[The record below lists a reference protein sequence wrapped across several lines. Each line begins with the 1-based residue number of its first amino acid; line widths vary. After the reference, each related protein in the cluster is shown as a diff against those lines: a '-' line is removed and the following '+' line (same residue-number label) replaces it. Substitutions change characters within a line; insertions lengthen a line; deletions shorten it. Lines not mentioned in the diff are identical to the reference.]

1 MKRAF
6 CYLVLGLGGIGS
18 AAAYWLARQAG
29 RGVWGIE
36 HYSLDHV
43 RGGSQGHSRII
54 PLSYH
59 NLYYV
64 NLTKEADCVWTA
76 VSQRTDTFLR
86 QYLPWLLGKILSQI
100 TIAGKSEFDLT
111 SFQISRP
118 IPFAKNSVR
127 GFMV

>member
-59 NLYYV
+59 NKLLWLSLH
-64 NLTKEADCVWTA
+64 NINCGKKE
-76 VSQRTDTFLR
+76 
-86 QYLPWLLGKILSQI
+86 
-100 TIAGKSEFDLT
+100 E
-111 SFQISRP
+111 
-118 IPFAKNSVR
+118 
-127 GFMV
+127 